1 MLEYIKIALFVII
14 SFIVLMIVC
23 FILIYLPMTLYFKH
37 STRIEEKIH
46 KKYSSEKE
54 YIEKQV
60 KKLQDLEYDYHK
72 KIKILKEFC
81 FEKDTFLKLYD
92 KYKVYNLAET
102 LIQERDNINNYTK
115 SFENKLSK
123 KEKSVLWEY
132 IGNTSVDLKI
142 EECEDICLKYDFYKE
157 CD

>member
-1 MLEYIKIALFVII
+1 MMFENFIIILITIVGIIIA
-14 SFIVLMIVC
+14 
-23 FILIYLPMTLYFKH
+23 FILIFSSVTLYLKH
-37 STRIEEKIH
+37 LINQEKEIH

-54 YIEKQV
+54 YIEKQA
-60 KKLQDLEYDYHK
+60 KELRKLENDYHK
-72 KIKILKEFC
+72 KIKILKDFC
-81 FEKDTFLKLYD
+81 TEKDTFLKFYD

-102 LIQERDNINNYTK
+102 LMQERDNINDYTK

-142 EECEDICLKYDFYKE
+142 KE
-157 CD
+157 CDEIFLRHEFYKDQ